1 MWTELSLCTD
11 VPSSLRKK
19 SGFRFRFFPD
29 EGGDVCTQANG
40 TRSIHV
46 NIKVCCF
53 IACVASFSVLF
64 RSKERGRRVKDRAK
78 NGASKRLGRGIE
90 RKVGS
95 RSISLAAK
103 TENPVLL
110 PNQTETLATQACCFI
125 NNYPVG
131 WCATFCWGK
140 CQARFPGVTP
150 NPCFDFSPF
159 RVT

>member
-1 MWTELSLCTD
+1 M
-11 VPSSLRKK
+11 
-19 SGFRFRFFPD
+19 
-29 EGGDVCTQANG
+29 A
-40 TRSIHV
+40 
-46 NIKVCCF
+46 
-53 IACVASFSVLF
+53 
-64 RSKERGRRVKDRAK
+64 RVKDWAGGWK
-78 NGASKRLGRGIE
+78 KME

-95 RSISLAAK
+95 RSISLPAK